1 MNGGFAGVFGPEFS
15 IVPAARALHPSGAIL
30 LMKRSAPFVVAA
42 VLLDGQFA
50 ATPTLAE
57 DLANGAAQ
65 FRKCRACHDVGPNAR
80 NKVGPV
86 LNGLFGRTAGSL
98 EGFNYSDAMRTAGK
112 KKLVWDE
119 ESLNGYL
126 ESPTTYL
133 PKNKMAFV
141 GIKDEKDRADLIGYL
156 KTLKP

>member
-1 MNGGFAGVFGPEFS
+1 MNGGFAGVFGQGFP
-15 IVPAARALHPSGAIL
+15 IVLAARALHPSGAIP
-30 LMKRSAPFVVAA
+30 LMKRSAPFVAAA
-42 VLLDGQFA
+42 VLLGGQFA

-141 GIKDEKDRADLIGYL
+141 GIKDEKDRADLIAYL

>member
-1 MNGGFAGVFGPEFS
+1 
-15 IVPAARALHPSGAIL
+15 
-30 LMKRSAPFVVAA
+30 MKRSAPFVAAA
-42 VLLDGQFA
+42 VLLLGGQFA

-65 FRKCRACHDVGPNAR
+65 FRKCRACHDFGPNAR

-126 ESPTTYL
+126 EAPTTYL

-141 GIKDEKDRADLIGYL
+141 GIKDEKDRADLIAYL

>member
-1 MNGGFAGVFGPEFS
+1 MYLRYS
-15 IVPAARALHPSGAIL
+15 CS
-30 LMKRSAPFVVAA
+30 AA
-42 VLLDGQFA
+42 VIALSVLAPAQA
-50 ATPTLAE
+50 NAE

-80 NKVGPV
+80 NKVGPH
-86 LNGLFGRTAGSL
+86 LNGIFGRTAGSVS
-98 EGFNYSDAMRTAGK
+98 GFNYSDAMKTAGSK
-112 KKLVWDE
+112 NLAWDD

-133 PKNKMAFV
+133 PSNKMAFAGV
-141 GIKDEKDRADLIGYL
+141 KDEKDRADLIAYL

>member
-1 MNGGFAGVFGPEFS
+1 MRLVSLRCVAPFALLGLLGA
-15 IVPAARALHPSGAIL
+15 VPAG
-30 LMKRSAPFVVAA
+30 
-42 VLLDGQFA
+42 
-50 ATPTLAE
+50 AE

-65 FRKCRACHDVGPNAR
+65 FRKCRACHDAGPNAR
-80 NKVGPV
+80 NKVGPH
-86 LNGLFGRTAGSL
+86 LNGVVGRTAAGVP
-98 EGFNYSDAMRTAGK
+98 GFNYSDAMRTAGE

-119 ESLNGYL
+119 VSLNGYL

-141 GIKDEKDRADLIGYL
+141 GIKNEKDRADLIAYL